1 MNITIKITLLF
12 FFISNIAMAQFVT
25 IRNVEST
32 LVTHQGIEFTGKLID
47 KTRDLHMFSDW
58 KNQGVIHMDGKVYRL
73 RNINLNVSD
82 NTIDSKVKEKYFIYK
97 SRLIDSISI
106 NNRNFKRLGRSFYEV
121 LLEKK
126 DNLFLKKFDSRQLK
140 SKSNRLGGTIVRTS
154 KILKFKYLIQS
165 NDEFIKIELNKK
177 SILGLFEDKQDILL
191 NYVKDEK
198 LSYKKEE
205 DLIKIL
211 NFMFDKVS

>member
-1 MNITIKITLLF
+1 MNITIKIALLF

-106 NNRNFKRLGRSFYEV
+106 NNSNFKRLGRSFYEV

>member
-25 IRNVEST
+25 IRKVEST

>member
-25 IRNVEST
+25 IKKVEST

>member
-12 FFISNIAMAQFVT
+12 FFISNIAIAQFVT
-25 IRNVEST
+25 IKKVEST

-47 KTRDLHMFSDW
+47 KNRDLHMFLDW
-58 KNQGVIHMDGKVYRL
+58 KNQGVIHMDGKVYRI

-97 SRLIDSISI
+97 ARLIDSISI

-126 DNLFLKKFDSRQLK
+126 DNLFLKKFYSRQLN
-140 SKSNRLGGTIVRTS
+140 SKSNRLGRTIVRTS